1 MDIGNTVSKVRKEYK
16 EYLSEKH
23 PDWAES
29 TVRTHVSD
37 AFYLYQNTIALSF
50 WKCFAD
56 DASMAAAKE
65 DIRNYLVQEIMSDRA
80 DERTTSYYHDLSMLK
95 EFIDSKGGVRAYI
108 GYEYDCEITV
118 YNYCKKAYDGEMPI
132 QDAIAALL
140 KEVPCFGETSYKSV
154 YMVFEAMM
162 EGRKYSWKANTET
175 TIYFITHIGMD
186 YGKEKMIAALK
197 ATQENIKYYYE
208 QTGNKSASVRRGC
221 MKVVKDHNLDIPFD
235 ESIFEGIIPK
245 QTTDA
250 ALSSDEA
257 AVRYW
262 LYAAGD
268 LSLIHI

>member
-16 EYLSEKH
+16 EYLQEKH

-95 EFIDSKGGVRAYI
+95 EFIDSKGGVREYI

-175 TIYFITHIGMD
+175 TIYFITHIGID
-186 YGKEKMIAALK
+186 YGKEKMIAAL
-197 ATQENIKYYYE
+197 
-208 QTGNKSASVRRGC
+208 
-221 MKVVKDHNLDIPFD
+221 
-235 ESIFEGIIPK
+235 
-245 QTTDA
+245 
-250 ALSSDEA
+250 
-257 AVRYW
+257 
-262 LYAAGD
+262 
-268 LSLIHI
+268 